1 MELIQ
6 YALLLRYMSL
16 QSYKLLFEKFPLRF
30 ISLLN
35 KIKKGNIDVLK
46 SAKLLLEN
54 SSISKDIGALFD
66 EMYLQK
72 CGEYCGLL
80 KVIY

>member
-1 MELIQ
+1 MEVIQ

-16 QSYKLLFEKFPLRF
+16 QSYKLLFEKFPLPF
-30 ISLLN
+30 ISLL
-35 KIKKGNIDVLK
+35 KKKKKGNIDVLK
-46 SAKLLLEN
+46 SAKVLLEN
-54 SSISKDIGALFD
+54 NSISKDIGALFD

>member
-1 MELIQ
+1 MEVIQ

-16 QSYKLLFEKFPLRF
+16 QSYKLLFEKFPLPF

-46 SAKLLLEN
+46 SAKVLLEN
-54 SSISKDIGALFD
+54 NSISKDIGALFD
-66 EMYLQK
+66 EMYFQK